1 MRVNTRF
8 WRESAILGACACA
21 LGLGVWVG
29 SQSSWFIDRAA
40 PTANGLV
47 FENPRPISTFQLI
60 DFDEG
65 TFSVDRLT
73 DRWSFVYFGYSTCGQ
88 ICTETLTEL
97 QHLILALASQDNAQ
111 PIQVVFVTVD
121 PGRDSAFRLKTYLRE
136 FDSTFIGITGDINTL
151 AFFAAELAAP
161 FTLVPNAGKSDLP
174 DHSNSIMLINP
185 SAALQAVLAPPHDAQ
200 RLLADFGAIVRWWE
214 TSR

>member
-1 MRVNTRF
+1 MRVSTQF

-21 LGLGVWVG
+21 LGLGGWIG
-29 SQSSWFIDRAA
+29 SQSSWFIDRTA
-40 PTANGLV
+40 PIANGLV

-60 DFDEG
+60 DFDQG
-65 TFSVDRLT
+65 TFSVDQLKG
-73 DRWSFVYFGYSTCGQ
+73 RWSFIYFGYSACGQ
-88 ICTETLTEL
+88 VCTETLTEL
-97 QHLILALASQDNAQ
+97 KRLILALSSLDNAL

-121 PGRDSAFRLKTYLRE
+121 PGRDSASRLKTYLRE

-161 FTLVPNAGKSDLP
+161 FTLGPDAGESYAL

-200 RLLADFGAIVRWWE
+200 RLQADFGAIVRWWQ